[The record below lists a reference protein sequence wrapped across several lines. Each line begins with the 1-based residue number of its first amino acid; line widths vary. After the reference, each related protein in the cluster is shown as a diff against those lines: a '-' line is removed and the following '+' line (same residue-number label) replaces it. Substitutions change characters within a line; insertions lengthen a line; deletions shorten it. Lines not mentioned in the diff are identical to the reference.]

1 MGFNFSLAHF
11 RLPPIVLRFIII
23 IIASIVSV
31 VSVVS
36 GGVIGA
42 IAALSSRAS
51 QPLNAPLSAKTALC
65 LGRLQSQR
73 QAHFASATGRP
84 LDGLDDSHRLSIGE
98 QSLCRPSTG
107 GCRLADRPS

>member
-23 IIASIVSV
+23 IIGIASI

-98 QSLCRPSTG
+98 QSLCRLAAVG
-107 GCRLADRPS
+107 RRLADRPS